1 MKRPQMVNLE
11 LEDLKEDFTAIPE
24 YIESLENKVKKLELQ
39 LYGVSLGEGVP
50 VKDIPDY
57 MAM

>member
-11 LEDLKEDFTAIPE
+11 LEDLNEDFTALPD
-24 YIESLENKVKKLELQ
+24 YIESLENKVKELELQ
-39 LYGVSLGEGVP
+39 LYGASIGEGVP

-57 MAM
+57 IAM

>member
-11 LEDLKEDFTAIPE
+11 LEDLNEDFTAIPD
-24 YIESLENKVKKLELQ
+24 YIESLEDKVKKLELQ